1 MKTNTPLVYT
11 VNYSVSHDWISYM
24 MKRLSAFLVVSLLVG
39 TISSAQT
46 FKVGVVNAEVILKE
60 LPEAISASK
69 SIEEAGLKIRDTLQ
83 MMQKDFEGR
92 IESYRKQEA
101 MMTAEG
107 KRKEE
112 ESLNA
117 LRTRFLQYQEEKLG
131 NTGEVARMREN
142 LLQPIRVKV
151 NDAIAAV
158 AKEEKLNLV
167 LDKVAGLVLYNED
180 KADITYKVLDRMK
193 RGGN

>member
-1 MKTNTPLVYT
+1 
-11 VNYSVSHDWISYM
+11 
-24 MKRLSAFLVVSLLVG
+24 MKRLSALLVVSLLVG

-60 LPEAISASK
+60 LPEAIAASK

-112 ESLNA
+112 ESLNS

-131 NTGEVARMREN
+131 NTGEVARMREG

-193 RGGN
+193 RGNN

>member
-1 MKTNTPLVYT
+1 MLQ
-11 VNYSVSHDWISYM
+11 
-24 MKRLSAFLVVSLLVG
+24 RLSALLVVTLLAG
-39 TISSAQT
+39 TFASAQQ

-60 LPEAISASK
+60 LPEALAASK
-69 SIEEAGLKIRDTLQ
+69 TIEETGLKVRDTLQ
-83 MMQKDFEGR
+83 MMQKEFESR

-101 MMTAEG
+101 MMTADG

-131 NTGEVARMREN
+131 NTGEIARMREA

-167 LDKVAGLVLYNED
+167 LDKVAGLVLYHED

-193 RGGN
+193 RGNN

>member
-1 MKTNTPLVYT
+1 MLQ
-11 VNYSVSHDWISYM
+11 
-24 MKRLSAFLVVSLLVG
+24 RLSALLVVTLLVG
-39 TISSAQT
+39 TVVSAQT

-60 LPEAISASK
+60 LPEALAASK
-69 SIEEAGLKIRDTLQ
+69 TIEETGLKVRDTLQ
-83 MMQKDFEGR
+83 MMQKEFESR
-92 IESYRKQEA
+92 IENYRKQEA
-101 MMTAEG
+101 MMTADG

-131 NTGEVARMREN
+131 NTGEIARMRES

-158 AKEEKLNLV
+158 AKEEKINLV
-167 LDKVAGLVLYNED
+167 LDKVAGLVLYHED
-180 KADITYKVLDRMK
+180 KADITYKVLDKMK
-193 RGGN
+193 RGSN

>member
-1 MKTNTPLVYT
+1 MLQ
-11 VNYSVSHDWISYM
+11 
-24 MKRLSAFLVVSLLVG
+24 RLSAIIVV
-39 TISSAQT
+39 TFIACTFASAQT
-46 FKVGVVNAEVILKE
+46 LKVGVVNAEVILKE
-60 LPEAISASK
+60 LPEALAASK
-69 SIEEAGLKIRDTLQ
+69 TIEEAGLKIRDTLQ
-83 MMQKDFEGR
+83 LMQKDFEGR
-92 IESYRKQEA
+92 IEAYRKQEA

-131 NTGEVARMREN
+131 NTGEIARMREG
-142 LLQPIRVKV
+142 LLQTIRLKV

-158 AKEEKLNLV
+158 AKEEKINLV
-167 LDKVAGLVLYNED
+167 LDKVAGLVLYNEE

-193 RGGN
+193 RGSN

>member
-1 MKTNTPLVYT
+1 MSPNVFTNGPRMIQRICALLVFT
-11 VNYSVSHDWISYM
+11 VLAASIASAQNYKIG
-24 MKRLSAFLVVSLLVG
+24 VVS
-39 TISSAQT
+39 
-46 FKVGVVNAEVILKE
+46 AEVILKE
-60 LPEAISASK
+60 LPEALAASK
-69 SIEEAGLKIRDTLQ
+69 LIEESGLKIRDTLQ
-83 MMQKDFEGR
+83 MMQKEFEAR

-131 NTGEVARMREN
+131 NTGEVARMREV
-142 LLQPIRVKV
+142 LLQPIRAKV
-151 NDAIAAV
+151 NEAIAAV
-158 AKEEKLNLV
+158 AKEEKLNMV

-193 RGGN
+193 RGNN